1 MGQADQQGNTA
12 APSVPV
18 QWSEGQLVLTP
29 ADWRISQQNSVA
41 AESLPTKWSA
51 GQMSLSPADCVIA
64 VRLMDWAVDFMCNFH
79 PRCTISG
86 GSSTTLPSDIEL
98 ARLTVRL
105 AEVLEVVYSRSK
117 PSIELVRGSADYN
130 IEDSIRQWA
139 NGDCESDPG
148 YAWIAANCSSRPPA
162 RLADI
167 MMAMLGMPDYRA
179 DQHAACVRTK
189 GLTRVLAAVM
199 ASHLRQCTVWAR
211 DNG

>member
-130 IEDSIRQWA
+130 IEDTVASGIGRMKV
-139 NGDCESDPG
+139 
-148 YAWIAANCSSRPPA
+148 A
-162 RLADI
+162 RAI
-167 MMAMLGMPDYRA
+167 QGMLGLQPT
-179 DQHAACVRTK
+179 VR
-189 GLTRVLAAVM
+189 LVHLLA
-199 ASHLRQCTVWAR
+199 LRTL
-211 DNG
+211 